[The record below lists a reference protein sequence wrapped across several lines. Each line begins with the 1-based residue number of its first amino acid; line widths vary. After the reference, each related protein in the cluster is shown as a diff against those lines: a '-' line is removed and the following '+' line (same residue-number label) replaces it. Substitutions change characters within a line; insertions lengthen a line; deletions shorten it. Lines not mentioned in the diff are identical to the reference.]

1 MGLKDHIYK
10 KPNQLSGGQMQRVSI
25 ARALVNDPDI
35 ILADEPTG
43 ALDSNTSVQI
53 MELLKEVSKTKLVI
67 MVTHNPELAKNYATR
82 IINIKDGKVVD
93 DTNPYKDVKSKV
105 IEEDFTKKTSMSL
118 LTAFSLSFNNLMTK
132 KGRTI
137 LVSLAGSIGIIGI
150 ALIMSL
156 SNGFQNYINSAF
168 F

>member
-1 MGLKDHIYK
+1 
-10 KPNQLSGGQMQRVSI
+10 MQRVSI

-105 IEEDFTKKTSMSL
+105 IEENFTKRTSMSL
-118 LTAFSLSFNNLMTK
+118 LTAFSLSLI
-132 KGRTI
+132 I
-137 LVSLAGSIGIIGI
+137 L
-150 ALIMSL
+150 
-156 SNGFQNYINSAF
+156 
-168 F
+168 